1 MLEIVRAADSEAV
14 GLRFIQ
20 RNNSDIDL
28 EHKVAFNVP
37 TIFSDILIEKN
48 NIIDKLSKLRIYVI
62 AHTLTSRKSQNLPPN
77 TQGCISCVSCSYPE
91 LTEDHVLTSAY
102 V

>member
-1 MLEIVRAADSEAV
+1 MEIVRAADSEAV

-28 EHKVAFNVP
+28 EHKVAFNMP
-37 TIFSDILIEKN
+37 TIFSEIVIEKTTLL
-48 NIIDKLSKLRIYVI
+48 IHSRSIEDVI

-77 TQGCISCVSCSYPE
+77 TNRKNAMPLVINTTVGKSDCDESF
-91 LTEDHVLTSAY
+91 
-102 V
+102 

>member
-28 EHKVAFNVP
+28 EHKVAFNMP
-37 TIFSDILIEKN
+37 TIFSDILIKKN
-48 NIIDKLSKLRIYVI
+48 NFIDTLSKHRRCNCPYTHKPKI
-62 AHTLTSRKSQNLPPN
+62 
-77 TQGCISCVSCSYPE
+77 
-91 LTEDHVLTSAY
+91 
-102 V
+102 

>member
-1 MLEIVRAADSEAV
+1 MEIVRAADSEAV

-28 EHKVAFNVP
+28 EHKVAFNMP

-62 AHTLTSRKSQNLPPN
+62 AHTLTSRKSQNLPN
-77 TQGCISCVSCSYPE
+77 STFCQIEVSKESKQSFTIFRHFY
-91 LTEDHVLTSAY
+91 
-102 V
+102 

>member
-28 EHKVAFNVP
+28 EHKVAFNMP
-37 TIFSDILIEKN
+37 TIFSDFLIEN
-48 NIIDKLSKLRIYVI
+48 NIIDKLAKLR
-62 AHTLTSRKSQNLPPN
+62 RCNCPN
-77 TQGCISCVSCSYPE
+77 THKPKMSKSTKQHQQE
-91 LTEDHVLTSAY
+91 K
-102 V
+102 